1 MMELV
6 RTWVMGVAAAAFLV
20 AVAQTLMPQGPVR
33 AVGGLTCGL
42 VLLLAVLRPL
52 GQVELEA
59 GQRWLENWQLQAEE
73 DRLQLEQDYEG
84 RLEKVIA
91 EQTAAYIQHEAAELG
106 VALRSEVVCRR
117 DDGGNFVP
125 DSVRLYGIWGDAERN
140 ALSKIITETL
150 DIPAQRQFFIQEG
163 TQ

>member
-1 MMELV
+1 MS
-6 RTWVMGVAAAAFLV
+6 RT
-20 AVAQTLMPQGPVR
+20 AVIARVR
-33 AVGGLTCGL
+33 ASESSCRFCG
-42 VLLLAVLRPL
+42 R
-52 GQVELEA
+52 
-59 GQRWLENWQLQAEE
+59 
-73 DRLQLEQDYEG
+73 
-84 RLEKVIA
+84 

-150 DIPAQRQFFIQEG
+150 DIPAQRQFFIREG